1 MNQSYKQIR
10 VFLKFRLIHQ
20 QLLINLDFGWFW
32 IVYKTFATI
41 TGPIASI
48 ILKKI
53 GCRATQIIGGTLMV
67 LGVGL
72 ASFATEAWHVYL
84 LFSVLAG

>member
-1 MNQSYKQIR
+1 M
-10 VFLKFRLIHQ
+10 
-20 QLLINLDFGWFW
+20 
-32 IVYKTFATI
+32 FATI

-72 ASFATEAWHVYL
+72 ASFATEVWHVYL